1 MTKTLFFQ
9 AVLKFLFGVL
19 LVGLLIFIPAGSIQ
33 YVNGWIFMAVLFIP
47 MLISGIFMMIKKPK
61 LLARRLD
68 AKEKQKEQGVLI
80 KLSGFMFIVGFVI
93 AGLDYRF
100 KWSNLSPIVT
110 YIFFVGSFVSFFVF
124 LAYPILIVFRIIYEE
139 KILEKELYG
148 YCDYKKKVEYCT
160 IPFIW

>member
-1 MTKTLFFQ
+1 MTKTFFQ
-9 AVLKFLFGVL
+9 ALLKFLFGVL

-80 KLSGFMFIVGFVI
+80 KLSGLMFIAGFVI
-93 AGLDYRF
+93 VGLDYRF
-100 KWSNLSPIVT
+100 K
-110 YIFFVGSFVSFFVF
+110 
-124 LAYPILIVFRIIYEE
+124 
-139 KILEKELYG
+139 
-148 YCDYKKKVEYCT
+148 
-160 IPFIW
+160 